1 MREPQLLSLHN
12 LVFVDKN
19 LLGKQ
24 ADVEGSA
31 WIRNIEE
38 NGIQV
43 QFTLGGTKRLVLS
56 QNSMR
61 SKH

>member
-1 MREPQLLSLHN
+1 MSKPQLLSLHN

-19 LLGKQ
+19 PPGKR
-24 ADVEGSA
+24 ADKEGSA

-43 QFTLGGTKRLVLS
+43 QLTLGGTKQLILPHRIL
-56 QNSMR
+56 
-61 SKH
+61 